1 MSRVRTRPTRDD
13 TCEKLFEAAARVFEE
28 QGIGGASIEAIA
40 AAAGFSRGAFYSNFR
55 SKDELII
62 AMIEDHVAQ
71 SIRRN
76 LDLLARHQNLADF
89 IDALKTMDR
98 SRQDPLARS
107 PLLHMEMILFV
118 ARAEKR
124 RPELA
129 ERLRARRKLIADIVE
144 TTSKNSGKNVS
155 PNPAPNPAW
164 TGAILL
170 ALEDGFRLHR
180 LIDPET
186 TPSDSF
192 LRAIGDLQKA
202 VGH

>member
-1 MSRVRTRPTRDD
+1 M
-13 TCEKLFEAAARVFEE
+13 TCEKLFEAAARVFED

-40 AAAGFSRGAFYSNFR
+40 AAAGFTRGAFYSNFN

-62 AMIEDHVAQ
+62 AMIEDHVEQ
-71 SIRRN
+71 SIVRMH
-76 LDLLARHQNLADF
+76 DLLARHQNLADF

-98 SRQDPLARS
+98 SQQDPLGRS

-124 RPELA
+124 RPDLA
-129 ERLRARRKLIADIVE
+129 KRLRARRKLIADIVE
-144 TTSKNSGKNVS
+144 TTSKNSGNKIV
-155 PNPAPNPAW
+155 NPAW
-164 TGAILL
+164 TGAIVL

-192 LRAIGDLQKA
+192 LRAITDLQKA
-202 VGH
+202 MGIASA